1 MTTIQFTLTN
11 MIKKIVSRMIIG
23 WMIIIVI
30 TICGLYNQMNKTG
43 TNFYRF
49 GPHDDFLVIGIK
61 INTPIKYGVV
71 IAFCFVNS
79 LMRNLVHNILNPW
92 MINIVQDVKV
102 NKPMNIKWFAYE
114 ATYVIAIYNW
124 VDWYIYMN
132 LLLAQVDMFMT
143 EMIADLIMSGT
154 VTYYYLRFNAANNDL
169 EMTPIV
175 CNPLLAE
182 IV

>member
-1 MTTIQFTLTN
+1 MTI
-11 MIKKIVSRMIIG
+11 
-23 WMIIIVI
+23 W
-30 TICGLYNQMNKTG
+30 GLYNEMNKTG

-92 MINIVQDVKV
+92 MINIIQDAKI
-102 NKPMNIKWFAYE
+102 NKPTNIKWFAYE

-132 LLLAQVDMFMT
+132 LLLAQVDMFVT
-143 EMIADLIMSGT
+143 EMIADLIMSGM
-154 VTYYYLRFNAANNDL
+154 VTYYYLRLDPTNDDF
-169 EMTPIV
+169 EMTQIV
-175 CNPLLAE
+175 RNPLLAE
-182 IV
+182 II